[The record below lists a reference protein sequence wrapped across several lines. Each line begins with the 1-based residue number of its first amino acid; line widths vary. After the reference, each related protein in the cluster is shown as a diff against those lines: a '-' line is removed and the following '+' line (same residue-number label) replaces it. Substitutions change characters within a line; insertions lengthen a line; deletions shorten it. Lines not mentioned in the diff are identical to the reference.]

1 MIDTDDYKGHTPAPW
16 NVSRAQRNTVLIES
30 ETLGCSDCE
39 SAEIYTHANTGGKEI
54 QFPNS
59 VEPAPFT
66 LREEK
71 DWRMGYEMYCPS
83 CDLLDWAKPI
93 DATQNDTDL
102 ELIADAPLLLE
113 EVKWLRKKNERL
125 NNELTALWSI
135 AENWSMCEDD
145 YTMHDQYEN
154 LDERYAYNDDGFI
167 ILKEQQSGIKP

>member
-1 MIDTDDYKGHTPAPW
+1 MIDTDKYSGHTPAPW

-39 SAEIYTHANTGGKEI
+39 SADIYTYANTGGKEI

-102 ELIADAPLLLE
+102 ELIADAPLILE
-113 EVKWLRKKNERL
+113 AYKEQCKEVLQLRL
-125 NNELTALWSI
+125 MADELI
-135 AENWSMCEDD
+135 AIWEI
-145 YTMHDQYEN
+145 
-154 LDERYAYNDDGFI
+154 LDEDYPQVDRAI
-167 ILKEQQSGIKP
+167 VKELIERKIGDYEVIG